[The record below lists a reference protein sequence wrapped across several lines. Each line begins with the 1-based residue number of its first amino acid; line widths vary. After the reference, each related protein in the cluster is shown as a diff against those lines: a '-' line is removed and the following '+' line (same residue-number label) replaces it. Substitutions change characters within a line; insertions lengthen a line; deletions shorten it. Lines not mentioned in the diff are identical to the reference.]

1 MKSRKLVFLFAAAMM
16 LALTY
21 VPSASAGGKTIWE
34 NPENP
39 CNKASLS
46 AGIRYRYEMDSRSG
60 DDVDGN
66 GIDDAVEGDTDA
78 NGGDRNRQRIRLR
91 LGFKVMTGSGVTA
104 AGRITTNTGSLDS
117 ANQTLSGF
125 TGGYG
130 VGFDR
135 AYVKYKSGGFWIQ
148 GGKNGN
154 PAKQL
159 SGAWF
164 NGNFNPEGISLGFG
178 TAAGDGKFNLSLAQ
192 FIVAEKNWIRDGD
205 DTAIQAALHWGGKV
219 GGIKLDVAATN
230 LTVTDT
236 APGADS
242 DAFTLFV
249 VGVGMGP
256 IKGGIEY
263 FTSDIDTGDSDD
275 KVGMVVNVRYKIND
289 MLGVRA
295 YFYDMGAASAPIP
308 QTDFPESSNF
318 TGTRIQLDVKA
329 AGVNMDFRYYTQSVK
344 NDNITPAIAAAIAP
358 GNGYMHS
365 GLTDHTRMQANFVVS
380 F

>member
-1 MKSRKLVFLFAAAMM
+1 MM

-39 CNKASLS
+39 CNKVSLS
-46 AGIRYRYEMDSRSG
+46 GGIRYRYETDSRSG

-66 GIDDAVEGDTDA
+66 GILDAVEGVTAA

-91 LGFKVMTGSGVTA
+91 LAFNVMTGGGVTA
-104 AGRITTNTGSLDS
+104 GGRINTKVTALDS
-117 ANQTLSGF
+117 GNEDLDGLA
-125 TGGYG
+125 GGYG

-135 AYVKYKSGGFWIQ
+135 AYVKYNSSGFWVI
-148 GGKNGN
+148 GGKWGN

-164 NGNFNPEGISLGFG
+164 NGNFNPEGIALGYSA
-178 TAAGDGKFNLSLAQ
+178 AAGDGKINLSLAQ
-192 FIVAEKNWIRDGD
+192 VMITEKFWNEDGD
-205 DTAIQAALHWGGKV
+205 DTAMQVALHWGGKI
-219 GGIKLDVAATN
+219 GDIGLDVAGTSLTISHTATG
-230 LTVTDT
+230 VDDT
-236 APGADS
+236 AYM
-242 DAFTLFV
+242 LFV
-249 VGVGMGP
+249 VGAGMGP

-263 FTSDIDTGDSDD
+263 FTSDWDDPNIEDADKTGF
-275 KVGMVVNVRYKIND
+275 VVNVRYKIND

-295 YFYDMGAASAPIP
+295 YLYDMGIVSAPVP
-308 QTDFPESSNF
+308 QTDFPESANF

-329 AGVNMDFRYYTQSVK
+329 AGMNMDFRYYTQTVK
-344 NDNITPAIAAAIAP
+344 TDDVPANVAAALAP
-358 GNGYMHS
+358 GNGNMHV
-365 GLTDHTRMQANFVVS
+365 GLTDHTRIQANFVVG